1 MLLQGC
7 LSDVIVSDYRYE
19 RMVEDKI
26 ECREIIYEQY
36 NGDLTVD
43 AEAQIKKDLIAK
55 VKNNKCLIN

>member
-7 LSDVIVSDYRYE
+7 LSDVIVIDYRYE
-19 RMVEDKI
+19 RTVEDKI

-43 AEAQIKKDLIAK
+43 AEAQIKKDLIAE